1 MNDFHSDTYEIP
13 VDTQALTDEL
23 RRLEEKIREIAPPK
37 IVIIHPETALT
48 FHDGE
53 IEKSQKYLGMDVV
66 INDLVPPGEVLIM
79 NEAEYNKWIEAG
91 DGGMHICRQRKQTR
105 KDSERKRKIRGVCI
119 RAESAEQNIWTS
131 PKPSNVPGHTN
142 GRTKKEEDN

>member
-1 MNDFHSDTYEIP
+1 MNDFHSDPYEIP

-23 RRLEEKIREIAPPK
+23 RRLEEKIREISPPK

-79 NEAEYNKWIEAG
+79 NEAEYNKWRDAHIPTEETDEERFRKEKENAWRMYPCRICGTKYADKSEAKQCARS
-91 DGGMHICRQRKQTR
+91 HEWQNRK
-105 KDSERKRKIRGVCI
+105 
-119 RAESAEQNIWTS
+119 
-131 PKPSNVPGHTN
+131 
-142 GRTKKEEDN
+142 GRR

>member
-1 MNDFHSDTYEIP
+1 MNDFHSDPYEIH

-23 RRLEEKIREIAPPK
+23 RRLEEKIREISPPK

-66 INDLVPPGEVLIM
+66 INDLVPPGEVLTM
-79 NEAEYNKWIEAG
+79 
-91 DGGMHICRQRKQTR
+91 
-105 KDSERKRKIRGVCI
+105 KDSERKRKMLGVCI

-131 PKPSNVPGHTN
+131 PKPSNAPGHTN

>member
-1 MNDFHSDTYEIP
+1 MKFTSVPMELDQVETP
-13 VDTQALTDEL
+13 VDTQVIMDDL

-66 INDLVPPGEVLIM
+66 INDLVPPGEILIM
-79 NEAEYNKWIEAG
+79 NEAEYNKWRDAHMPTEET
-91 DGGMHICRQRKQTR
+91 DEERFRK
-105 KDSERKRKIRGVCI
+105 
-119 RAESAEQNIWTS
+119 
-131 PKPSNVPGHTN
+131 
-142 GRTKKEEDN
+142 KKENAWRMYPCRICGTKYMDKLEAKQCARSHEWQNKKGRR

>member
-1 MNDFHSDTYEIP
+1 MNDFRSDPYEIP

-23 RRLEEKIREIAPPK
+23 RRLEEKIREISPPK

-79 NEAEYNKWIEAG
+79 NEAEYNKWRDAHMPTEET
-91 DGGMHICRQRKQTR
+91 DEERFRK
-105 KDSERKRKIRGVCI
+105 
-119 RAESAEQNIWTS
+119 
-131 PKPSNVPGHTN
+131 
-142 GRTKKEEDN
+142 KKENAWRMYPCRICGTKYMDKSEAKQCARSHEWQNRKGRR